1 MVMLIAVEDHLLTR
15 TRLRVLSCTALTFLS
30 LHQTR
35 NFWCSKYFLL
45 LKYQICLQLDG
56 KSSRLSSS
64 AVENN
69 FPADFTAATTRR
81 RHESR
86 PKYVEAAVKIRSSGF
101 FCHQDFVQMVVQTS
115 LLVS

>member
-1 MVMLIAVEDHLLTR
+1 MDSA
-15 TRLRVLSCTALTFLS
+15 LSSTVPPFITDRQEILSTAIKLP
-30 LHQTR
+30 
-35 NFWCSKYFLL
+35 
-45 LKYQICLQLDG
+45 KYQICQLDG

-101 FCHQDFVQMVVQTS
+101 LPPGLRSNGGSDKPACLIVRLLFGLVNS
-115 LLVS
+115 LNIIS